1 MEMPE
6 ENLSK
11 QMMARYNRETGAPS
25 SMTHLKNIM
34 RIANNVKD
42 ATEVARPVPKE
53 IIDQANLGVSH
64 TEKALNLHKS
74 GGNLAEVV
82 HHLKS
87 GVDALTGVGH
97 AIFNLGK
104 DVHGKLEAASENS
117 PGVYS
122 DVMDTTLG
130 VPQEHLDNFVQ
141 EANKGN

>member
-11 QMMARYNRETGAPS
+11 QMMARFRRENGRTSVEHAS
-25 SMTHLKNIM
+25 NIL
-34 RIANNVKD
+34 RIANSIKLAAD
-42 ATEVARPVPKE
+42 MSRPVPKE
-53 IIDQANLGVSH
+53 LLDQAGLGVSH
-64 TEKALNLHKS
+64 TEKALKLHKE
-74 GGNLAEVV
+74 GGNLAEVL
-82 HHLKS
+82 HHLKP
-87 GVDALTGVGH
+87 GVDALTGAGH

-104 DVHGKLEAASENS
+104 DVHGKLEAASENF